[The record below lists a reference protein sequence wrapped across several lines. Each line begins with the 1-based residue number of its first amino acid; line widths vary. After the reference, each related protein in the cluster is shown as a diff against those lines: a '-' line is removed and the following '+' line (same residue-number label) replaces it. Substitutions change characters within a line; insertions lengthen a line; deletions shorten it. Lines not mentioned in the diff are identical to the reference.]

1 MEVIHAII
9 LGIVQGLGEFLPIS
23 SSGHLIIVP
32 KIMYWHYN
40 GKAFDVALHAG
51 TFLALLIFYRREFL
65 SLAGA
70 FFKSIFQFSFKDD
83 YNRKLVWMLL
93 LSAVPGALVG
103 VAFNKLI
110 EEKFSDLRIIAA
122 LLIIFAV
129 VLWLADRRV
138 GKIQREGEFNWWDA
152 ISMGAA
158 QAIALFPGVSRSG
171 ITMTAGMIRGFS
183 RKDAANYSFLISL
196 PIIGGA
202 ALYEGFK
209 LFHHHGGVGQ
219 GMAVPFIA
227 GILASFISGILAI
240 KYLLKYIST
249 KNFNV
254 FIIYRLIAGAF
265 VLVWA
270 FYHHIS

>member
-9 LGIVQGLGEFLPIS
+9 LGIVQGLSEFLPIS

-32 KIMYWHYN
+32 KIMDWHYN
-40 GKAFDVALHAG
+40 GKAFDVALHIG
-51 TFLALLIFYRREFL
+51 TFFALIIFYRREFI

-93 LSAVPGALVG
+93 ASAIPGALVG
-103 VAFNKLI
+103 VAFNKII
-110 EEKFSDLRIIAA
+110 EKDFSDLRIIAA

-152 ISMGAA
+152 VSMGAA

-171 ITMTAGMIRGFS
+171 ITMTAGLLRGFS
-183 RKDAANYSFLISL
+183 RKDTANYSFLISL

-202 ALYEGFK
+202 ALYEGFS
-209 LFHHHGGVGQ
+209 LFHKQGGIGH
-219 GMAVPFIA
+219 GMAVPFMA
-227 GILASFISGILAI
+227 GIMASFISGIIAI
-240 KYLLKYIST
+240 KYLLKYVST

-254 FIIYRLIAGAF
+254 FIIYRLIAGAL
-265 VLVWA
+265 VLVWT
-270 FYHHIS
+270 FYHPVS